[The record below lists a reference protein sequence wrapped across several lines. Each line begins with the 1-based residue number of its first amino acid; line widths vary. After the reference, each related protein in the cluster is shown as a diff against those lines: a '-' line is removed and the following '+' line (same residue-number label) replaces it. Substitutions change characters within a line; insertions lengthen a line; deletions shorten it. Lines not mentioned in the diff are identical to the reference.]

1 MLSAAV
7 YVPLIFIILV
17 IILAFILNKD
27 ARKLVHFSTKG
38 MPYHDEI
45 KTSVEYIIRN
55 LLESGRF
62 KYRNNVDPTIE
73 YENESYN
80 SLRHAGV
87 LHCLF
92 LYEKY
97 TNDLQYHDKRLLSS
111 EYFIKRYIEK
121 IENFY
126 NCVISIPQEEGLNI
140 KIAKSG
146 AAGVALSA
154 LSNLYDKSSQSNE
167 IDLELLQSLGD
178 FLLNMQ
184 NPDDGNIYAYYDFDK
199 IEINKSA
206 QAIYYPAEA
215 AAGLMN
221 LYEIDPQTKW
231 VDCAKKALLYLA
243 KSQENK
249 EIVFDHWA
257 LYAIEKIFNHNL
269 AINDEYK
276 ILQNYAEQMV
286 IPILTAQITNPK
298 HVYFGAFK
306 DNVRSCIIGTIMEGL
321 GSAYYCTNS
330 DRLKKVIYKSM
341 VIGCM
346 FLSRTQVK
354 TGINAGGLPNSANW
368 VKPGV
373 TPNASVIR
381 IDNVEHVVSA
391 WLKFQQIHQSQSKI

>member
-306 DNVRSCIIGTIMEGL
+306 DNVRSCSIGTIMEGL